1 MAVIKNNINFGNQN
15 IKRIY
20 KGNNQIT
27 QIWRKV
33 NNQNKLLY
41 FYGDGSQGLTYEI
54 VYDDVQ
60 EEKTFRQ
67 LSTSSKIGFDIE
79 GGVLVYPASFSLVVT
94 DTDGAVISIKDAVV
108 TAPSAYEVSTPKIIN
123 TTITF
128 TAYARQPSITIVADV
143 KVTYTVRKNVDSTN
157 LAVTGITEVE
167 SPLSPLNIP
176 EHTFEFDDQNKI
188 GTVVAIKDAALRDK
202 DSTKISGAV
211 TFPDTV
217 RTIGVD
223 AFFDCTG
230 ITQVTINAN
239 VTAIGLAAFACCPR
253 LTDVFWYATNCT
265 ETGSGTYPIFGSY
278 PDIGTTGLQDTV
290 IKNVVIGDGVQ
301 TLPAY
306 TFCGCKTLSRITIP
320 NNVINVGG
328 GLLESS
334 GITAAYIGSG
344 LQTISPY
351 MFSNCDK
358 LQDITLG
365 NSVTQISEYAFQN
378 CAMLRRVTI
387 PTSLSQIQTNAFA
400 GAVGVS
406 SSRDVINFYLTGS
419 TFQFWGKI
427 KGIGN
432 LMNPDKKPSSEVVVY
447 KFFTNDGTE
456 MKTVIL
462 GVGISK
468 IEDYTFFNCTG
479 LNSITLGSQTTAI
492 GDNAFAGCTGIYSM
506 TFSNVLTSIG
516 AYAFY
521 NCKHITSLD
530 LPDSLKTIGNY
541 AFLGTSITSLRIPDN
556 TTIIPQGMVQ
566 NCTQLKTIDF
576 PSTIAQLSRGFFY
589 GAIKLNR
596 INYPGSMAQWGQI
609 QKDAG
614 WKDSI
619 SEQSTI
625 TVYCNDGTVQID
637 PNIIT

>member
-27 QIWRKV
+27 QIWRRV

-60 EEKTFRQ
+60 KEKTFRR
-67 LSTSSKIGFDIE
+67 LSTSSKIGFATE
-79 GGVLVYPASFSLVVT
+79 SGVLVYPAYFSVVVT
-94 DTDGAVISIKDAVV
+94 DTNGTVISIDNVAVI
-108 TAPSAYEVSTPKIIN
+108 ASSSPRFSNPQIN
-123 TTITF
+123 GNTITF
-128 TAYARQPSITIVADV
+128 EVHATAPNISVTAAI
-143 KVTYTVRKNVDSTN
+143 KVRYTVRKNIDSIT

-167 SPLSPLNIP
+167 TPISPLNIP
-176 EHTFEFDDQNKI
+176 EHTFEFNDQNKI
-188 GTVVAIKDAALRDK
+188 GTVIAIKDAALK

-217 RTIGVD
+217 RTIGAD
-223 AFFDCTG
+223 AFFDCVG

-278 PDIGTTGLQDTV
+278 PDIGTTGLQDTA

-378 CAMLRRVTI
+378 CVMLRRVTI

-427 KGIGN
+427 KGIGD
-432 LMNPDKKPSSEVVVY
+432 LMNPDKKPSSEVVAY
-447 KFFTNDGTE
+447 KFFANDGTE